1 MKRVLVY
8 GMTDNFGGMEAYI
21 HNIYQHLDKTK
32 IQFDFVCDFPR
43 MTLSDY
49 YLENGC
55 KIYFIPPKSQG
66 LLKSLWGMWK
76 VIRENNYDVIYFNIM
91 NAGYVLNMLPAFF
104 LGKKII
110 AHSHNADTDK
120 KDLHYRLRGLLN
132 FVATVKLACSEA
144 AGKFMFG
151 NHSDYILIKNA
162 IDLDKYQYDIK
173 KYNLIRDKLGWDI
186 NYKVVLYVARM
197 DYQKNP
203 FFTLNI
209 IKKINQLDPSV
220 HFVYIGDGP
229 MKEDII
235 NYIEINKINNIH
247 LLGIRFDVNE
257 LMIASDALILPS
269 LFEGLGIVAIEAQA
283 AGLPVYLSNTIPPD
297 AKILSSTEFLP
308 IDSKDVDLWALKIVK
323 TLNTKNSRKSDKK
336 ILDNAG
342 YNINLVTQQL
352 QTILLNYRK

>member
-1 MKRVLVY
+1 
-8 GMTDNFGGMEAYI
+8 
-21 HNIYQHLDKTK
+21 
-32 IQFDFVCDFPR
+32 
-43 MTLSDY
+43 
-49 YLENGC
+49 
-55 KIYFIPPKSQG
+55 
-66 LLKSLWGMWK
+66 
-76 VIRENNYDVIYFNIM
+76 
-91 NAGYVLNMLPAFF
+91 
-104 LGKKII
+104 
-110 AHSHNADTDK
+110 
-120 KDLHYRLRGLLN
+120 
-132 FVATVKLACSEA
+132 
-144 AGKFMFG
+144 
-151 NHSDYILIKNA
+151 
-162 IDLDKYQYDIK
+162 
-173 KYNLIRDKLGWDI
+173 
-186 NYKVVLYVARM
+186 M

-220 HFVYIGDGP
+220 HFAYIGDGP

-257 LMIASDALILPS
+257 LMIASDVLILPS

-297 AKILSSTEFLP
+297 AKILPSTEFLP

-323 TLNTKNSRKSDKK
+323 TLNAKNSRKSDKK